1 MDYMLTAILII
12 LFLLWIILDPSI
24 LLVPLVLCILGGII
38 WLIIKLFSSK
48 RSFVTKITITAL
60 ILSGVL
66 LCGYYW
72 WTAPD
77 REHQKYLEEERRRYA
92 EWNTPPPIPQKDS
105 IDYIIE
111 ERLATNFNDKIFA
124 GISFGD
130 NPAAVKQKL
139 KKYKRIYGDTIFLP
153 TNSSPKKL
161 VIGRIH
167 QEYYKHKLYKL
178 EICYNTNYV
187 DSALLALYSSKYGK
201 TKKRCWEF
209 SNAKISFYS
218 GSNKVARDNRG
229 YKNDPILYYDYIS
242 GIITR
247 DGGYGIIGYID
258 KTIEEQKRTEE
269 EKERIKQ
276 DSIKKIKELKR
287 ELQEKELANQQQQ
300 QI

>member
-1 MDYMLTAILII
+1 M
-12 LFLLWIILDPSI
+12 LWILGLIFFVFIIIVFPEGLIAPLISFSIVGFILW
-24 LLVPLVLCILGGII
+24 LVNSKVSVKIKVPITILVLIGLTLG
-38 WLIIKLFSSK
+38 
-48 RSFVTKITITAL
+48 
-60 ILSGVL
+60 
-66 LCGYYW
+66 GYYW

-77 REHQKYLEEERRRYA
+77 REYQKYLEEERRRMA
-92 EWNTPPPIPQKDS
+92 EWNTPPPTLPKDS

-111 ERLATNFNDKIFA
+111 DRLTSYFNDKIFA

-130 NPAAVKQKL
+130 NSATVKQKL

-218 GSNKVARDNRG
+218 GSNEVARDNRG

-242 GIITR
+242 GIITH
-247 DGGYGIIGYID
+247 DGGYGIIGYED

-276 DSIKKIKELKR
+276 DSIKRVKELEIENR
-287 ELQEKELANQQQQ
+287 GKELANQQQQ

>member
-1 MDYMLTAILII
+1 M
-12 LFLLWIILDPSI
+12 LWILGLIFFIFIIIIFPEGLIAPLISFSIVGFILW
-24 LLVPLVLCILGGII
+24 LVNSKVSFKIKVPITILVLIGLTLG
-38 WLIIKLFSSK
+38 
-48 RSFVTKITITAL
+48 
-60 ILSGVL
+60 
-66 LCGYYW
+66 GYYW

-77 REHQKYLEEERRRYA
+77 REYQKYLEEERRRWA
-92 EWNTPPPIPQKDS
+92 EWNTSPPTLPKDS

-111 ERLATNFNDKIFA
+111 DRLTSHFNDKIFA

-130 NPAAVKQKL
+130 NPATVKQKL
-139 KKYKRIYGDTIFLP
+139 KKYRRIYGDTIFLP

-242 GIITR
+242 GIITH
-247 DGGYGIIGYID
+247 DGGYGIIGYED
-258 KTIEEQKRTEE
+258 KIIEEQKRTEE

-276 DSIKKIKELKR
+276 DSIKRVKELEIENR
-287 ELQEKELANQQQQ
+287 EKELANQQQQ

>member
-1 MDYMLTAILII
+1 M
-12 LFLLWIILDPSI
+12 LWILSLIFFVFIIIIFPEGLIAPLISFSIVGFILW
-24 LLVPLVLCILGGII
+24 LVNSKVSFKIKVPITILVLIGLTLG
-38 WLIIKLFSSK
+38 
-48 RSFVTKITITAL
+48 
-60 ILSGVL
+60 
-66 LCGYYW
+66 GYYW

-77 REHQKYLEEERRRYA
+77 REYQKYLEEERRRWA
-92 EWNTPPPIPQKDS
+92 EWNTSPPTLPKDS

-111 ERLATNFNDKIFA
+111 DRLTSHFNDKIFA

-130 NPAAVKQKL
+130 NPATVKQKL
-139 KKYKRIYGDTIFLP
+139 KKYKCKYGDTIFLP

-201 TKKRCWEF
+201 TKKRCWAF

-242 GIITR
+242 GTVTH
-247 DGGYGIIGYID
+247 DGGYGIIGYED

-269 EKERIKQ
+269 GKERIKQ
-276 DSIKKIKELKR
+276 DSIKRVKELEIENR
-287 ELQEKELANQQQQ
+287 EKELANQQQQ

>member
-1 MDYMLTAILII
+1 M
-12 LFLLWIILDPSI
+12 LWILGLIFFVFIIIIFPEGLIAPLISFSIVGFILW
-24 LLVPLVLCILGGII
+24 LVSSKVSFKIKVPITILVLIGLTLG
-38 WLIIKLFSSK
+38 
-48 RSFVTKITITAL
+48 
-60 ILSGVL
+60 
-66 LCGYYW
+66 GYYW

-77 REHQKYLEEERRRYA
+77 REYQKYLEEERRRRA
-92 EWNTPPPIPQKDS
+92 EWNTSPPTLPKDS

-111 ERLATNFNDKIFA
+111 DRLTSHFNDKIFA

-130 NPAAVKQKL
+130 NPATVKQKL

-242 GIITR
+242 GIITH
-247 DGGYGIIGYID
+247 DGGYGIIGYED
-258 KTIEEQKRTEE
+258 KTIEEQMRTEE

-276 DSIKKIKELKR
+276 DSIKRVKELEIENR
-287 ELQEKELANQQQQ
+287 ERELANQQHQ

>member
-1 MDYMLTAILII
+1 M
-12 LFLLWIILDPSI
+12 LWILGLIFFVFIIIIFPEGLIAPLISFSIVGFILW
-24 LLVPLVLCILGGII
+24 LVNSKVSFKIKVPITILVLIGLTLG
-38 WLIIKLFSSK
+38 
-48 RSFVTKITITAL
+48 
-60 ILSGVL
+60 
-66 LCGYYW
+66 GYYW

-77 REHQKYLEEERRRYA
+77 REYQKYLEEERRRWA
-92 EWNTPPPIPQKDS
+92 EWNTSPPTLPKDS

-111 ERLATNFNDKIFA
+111 DRLTSHFNDKIFA

-130 NPAAVKQKL
+130 NPATVKQKL

-201 TKKRCWEF
+201 TKKKCWEF

-242 GIITR
+242 GIITH
-247 DGGYGIIGYID
+247 DGGYGIIGYED

-276 DSIKKIKELKR
+276 DSIKRAKELEIENR
-287 ELQEKELANQQQQ
+287 EKELANQQQQ

>member
-1 MDYMLTAILII
+1 MWTVIFIILLII
-12 LFLLWIILDPSI
+12 WIIIDPSI
-24 LLVPLVLCILGGII
+24 LLVPLVVCTIGGII
-38 WLIIKLFSSK
+38 WLIIKLFSSEK
-48 RSFVTKITITAL
+48 SLTIKITITSL
-60 ILSGVL
+60 VLLGVL

-77 REHQKYLEEERRRYA
+77 REYQKYLEEERRRYA
-92 EWNTPPPIPQKDS
+92 EWNAPPPIPPKDS

-130 NPAAVKQKL
+130 NPATVKQKL
-139 KKYKRIYGDTIFLP
+139 KEYKRIYGDTIFLP

-161 VIGRIH
+161 IIGRIH
-167 QEYYKHKLYKL
+167 QEYYKHKLYRL

-218 GSNKVARDNRG
+218 GSNKVARDNNG
-229 YKNDPILYYDYIS
+229 YKHDPILYYDYIS

-247 DGGYGIIGYID
+247 NGGYGIIGYQN
-258 KTIEEQKRTEE
+258 KTIEEQKRAYE
-269 EKERIKQ
+269 EKEQIKQ

-287 ELQEKELANQQQQ
+287 EQHEKELANQQQQ
-300 QI
+300 KI

>member
-1 MDYMLTAILII
+1 M
-12 LFLLWIILDPSI
+12 LWILGLIFFVFIIIIFPEGLIAPLISFSIVGFILW
-24 LLVPLVLCILGGII
+24 LVNSKVSFKIKVPITILVLIGLTLG
-38 WLIIKLFSSK
+38 
-48 RSFVTKITITAL
+48 
-60 ILSGVL
+60 
-66 LCGYYW
+66 GYYW

-111 ERLATNFNDKIFA
+111 ERLATNFKDKIFA

-161 VIGRIH
+161 IIGRIH

-242 GIITR
+242 GIITH
-247 DGGYGIIGYID
+247 DGGYGIIGYKD

-276 DSIKKIKELKR
+276 DSIKRVKELEIENR
-287 ELQEKELANQQQQ
+287 EKELANQQQQ

>member
-1 MDYMLTAILII
+1 M
-12 LFLLWIILDPSI
+12 LWILGLIFFVFIIIIFPEGLIAPLISFSIVGFILW
-24 LLVPLVLCILGGII
+24 LVNSKVSFKIKVPITILVLIGLTLG
-38 WLIIKLFSSK
+38 
-48 RSFVTKITITAL
+48 
-60 ILSGVL
+60 
-66 LCGYYW
+66 GYYW

-77 REHQKYLEEERRRYA
+77 REHQKYLEEERRRYT
-92 EWNTPPPIPQKDS
+92 EWNTPPPIPPKDS
-105 IDYIIE
+105 VDYIIE
-111 ERLATNFNDKIFA
+111 ERLATNFNDNIFA

-130 NPAAVKQKL
+130 NPATVKQKL

-161 VIGRIH
+161 IIGRIH

-242 GIITR
+242 GIITH
-247 DGGYGIIGYID
+247 DGGYGIIGYED

-276 DSIKKIKELKR
+276 DSIKRVKELEIEKR
-287 ELQEKELANQQQQ
+287 EKELANQQQQ

>member
-1 MDYMLTAILII
+1 M
-12 LFLLWIILDPSI
+12 LWILGLIFFVFIIIVFPEGLIAPLISFSIVGFILW
-24 LLVPLVLCILGGII
+24 LVNSKVSVKIKVPITILVLIGLTLG
-38 WLIIKLFSSK
+38 
-48 RSFVTKITITAL
+48 
-60 ILSGVL
+60 
-66 LCGYYW
+66 GYYW

-77 REHQKYLEEERRRYA
+77 REYQKYLEEERRRMA
-92 EWNTPPPIPQKDS
+92 EWNTPPPTLPKDS

-111 ERLATNFNDKIFA
+111 DRLTSYFNDKIFA

-130 NPAAVKQKL
+130 NSATVKQKL

-178 EICYNTNYV
+178 EICYNTKYV

-218 GSNKVARDNRG
+218 GSNEVARDNRG

-242 GIITR
+242 GIITH
-247 DGGYGIIGYID
+247 DGGYGIIGYED

-276 DSIKKIKELKR
+276 DSIKRVKELEIENR
-287 ELQEKELANQQQQ
+287 GKELANQQQQ

>member
-1 MDYMLTAILII
+1 M
-12 LFLLWIILDPSI
+12 LWILGLIFFVFIIIIFPEGLIAPLISFSIVGFILW
-24 LLVPLVLCILGGII
+24 LVNSKVSFKIKVPITILVLIGLTLG
-38 WLIIKLFSSK
+38 
-48 RSFVTKITITAL
+48 
-60 ILSGVL
+60 
-66 LCGYYW
+66 GYYW
-72 WTAPD
+72 LTAPD
-77 REHQKYLEEERRRYA
+77 REHQKYLEERRRNA
-92 EWNTPPPIPQKDS
+92 EWNTPPPIPPKDS
-105 IDYIIE
+105 VDYIIE
-111 ERLATNFNDKIFA
+111 ERLATNFNDNIFA

-130 NPAAVKQKL
+130 NPATVKQKL

-161 VIGRIH
+161 IIGRIH

-242 GIITR
+242 GIITH
-247 DGGYGIIGYID
+247 DGGYGIIGYKD

-276 DSIKKIKELKR
+276 DSIKRVKELEIENR
-287 ELQEKELANQQQQ
+287 EKELASQQQQ

>member
-1 MDYMLTAILII
+1 M
-12 LFLLWIILDPSI
+12 LWILGLIFFVIIIIIFPEGLIACLISFSIVGFILW
-24 LLVPLVLCILGGII
+24 LVNSKVSFKIKVPITILVLIGLTLG
-38 WLIIKLFSSK
+38 
-48 RSFVTKITITAL
+48 
-60 ILSGVL
+60 
-66 LCGYYW
+66 GYYW

-77 REHQKYLEEERRRYA
+77 REYQKYLEEERRRWA
-92 EWNTPPPIPQKDS
+92 EWNTSPPTLPKDS

-111 ERLATNFNDKIFA
+111 DRLTSHFNDKIFA

-130 NPAAVKQKL
+130 NPATVKQKL

-242 GIITR
+242 GIITH
-247 DGGYGIIGYID
+247 DGGYGIIGYED

-276 DSIKKIKELKR
+276 DSIKRVKELEIENR
-287 ELQEKELANQQQQ
+287 EKELANQQQQ

>member
-1 MDYMLTAILII
+1 M
-12 LFLLWIILDPSI
+12 LWILGLIFFVFIIIIFPEGLIAPLISFSIVGFILW
-24 LLVPLVLCILGGII
+24 LVNSKVSFKIKVPITILVLIGLTLG
-38 WLIIKLFSSK
+38 
-48 RSFVTKITITAL
+48 
-60 ILSGVL
+60 
-66 LCGYYW
+66 GYYW

-77 REHQKYLEEERRRYA
+77 REYQKYLEEERRRWA
-92 EWNTPPPIPQKDS
+92 EWNTSPPTLPKDS

-111 ERLATNFNDKIFA
+111 DRLTSHFNDKIFA

-130 NPAAVKQKL
+130 NPATVKQKL

-242 GIITR
+242 GIITH
-247 DGGYGIIGYID
+247 DGGYGIIGYED

-276 DSIKKIKELKR
+276 DSIKRAKELEIENR
-287 ELQEKELANQQQQ
+287 EKELANQQQQ

>member
-1 MDYMLTAILII
+1 M
-12 LFLLWIILDPSI
+12 LWILGLIFFVFIIIIFPEGLIAPLISFSIVGFILW
-24 LLVPLVLCILGGII
+24 LVNSKVSFKIKVPITILVLIGLTLG
-38 WLIIKLFSSK
+38 
-48 RSFVTKITITAL
+48 
-60 ILSGVL
+60 
-66 LCGYYW
+66 GYYW

-77 REHQKYLEEERRRYA
+77 REHQKYLEERRRNA
-92 EWNTPPPIPQKDS
+92 EWNTPPPIPPKDS
-105 IDYIIE
+105 VDYIIE
-111 ERLATNFNDKIFA
+111 ERLATNFNDNIFA

-130 NPAAVKQKL
+130 NPATVKQKL

-161 VIGRIH
+161 IIGRIH

-242 GIITR
+242 GIITH
-247 DGGYGIIGYID
+247 DGGYGIIGYKD

-276 DSIKKIKELKR
+276 DSIKRVKELEIENR
-287 ELQEKELANQQQQ
+287 EKELASQQ

>member
-1 MDYMLTAILII
+1 M
-12 LFLLWIILDPSI
+12 LWILGLIFFVFIIIIFPEGLIAPLISFSIVGFILW
-24 LLVPLVLCILGGII
+24 LVNSKVSFKIKVPITILVLIGLTLG
-38 WLIIKLFSSK
+38 
-48 RSFVTKITITAL
+48 
-60 ILSGVL
+60 
-66 LCGYYW
+66 GYYW

-77 REHQKYLEEERRRYA
+77 REYQKYLEEERRRWA
-92 EWNTPPPIPQKDS
+92 EWNTSPPTLPKDS

-111 ERLATNFNDKIFA
+111 DRLTSHFNDKIFA

-130 NPAAVKQKL
+130 NPATVKQKL

-178 EICYNTNYV
+178 EICYITNYV

-242 GIITR
+242 GIITH
-247 DGGYGIIGYID
+247 DGGYGIIGYED

-276 DSIKKIKELKR
+276 DSIKRVKELEKENR
-287 ELQEKELANQQQQ
+287 EKELVNQQQ
-300 QI
+300 I

>member
-1 MDYMLTAILII
+1 M
-12 LFLLWIILDPSI
+12 LWILGLIFFVFIIIIFPECLIALLISFSIVGFILW
-24 LLVPLVLCILGGII
+24 LVNSKVLFKIKVPITILVLIGLTLG
-38 WLIIKLFSSK
+38 
-48 RSFVTKITITAL
+48 
-60 ILSGVL
+60 
-66 LCGYYW
+66 GYYW

-77 REHQKYLEEERRRYA
+77 REYQKYLEEERRRWA
-92 EWNTPPPIPQKDS
+92 EWNTPPPALPKDS

-111 ERLATNFNDKIFA
+111 DRLTSYFNDKIFA

-130 NPAAVKQKL
+130 NPATVKQKL

-187 DSALLALYSSKYGK
+187 DSALFALYSSKYGK

-242 GIITR
+242 GIITH
-247 DGGYGIIGYID
+247 DGGYGIIGYED

-276 DSIKKIKELKR
+276 DSIKRVKELEIENR
-287 ELQEKELANQQQQ
+287 EKELANQQQQ
-300 QI
+300 

>member
-1 MDYMLTAILII
+1 M
-12 LFLLWIILDPSI
+12 LWILGLIFFVFIIIIFPEGLIAPLISFSIVGFILW
-24 LLVPLVLCILGGII
+24 LVNSKVSFKIKVPITILVLIGLTLG
-38 WLIIKLFSSK
+38 
-48 RSFVTKITITAL
+48 
-60 ILSGVL
+60 
-66 LCGYYW
+66 GYYW

-77 REHQKYLEEERRRYA
+77 REYQKYLEEERRRWA
-92 EWNTPPPIPQKDS
+92 EWNTSPPTLPKDS

-111 ERLATNFNDKIFA
+111 DRLTSHFNDKIFA

-130 NPAAVKQKL
+130 NPATVKQKL

-229 YKNDPILYYDYIS
+229 HKNDPILYYDYIS
-242 GIITR
+242 GIITH
-247 DGGYGIIGYID
+247 DGGYGIIGYED

-269 EKERIKQ
+269 EKERVKQ
-276 DSIKKIKELKR
+276 DSIKRVKELEIENR
-287 ELQEKELANQQQQ
+287 RKELANQQQQ

>member
-1 MDYMLTAILII
+1 M
-12 LFLLWIILDPSI
+12 LWILGLIFFVFIIIIFPEGLIAPLISFSIVGFILW
-24 LLVPLVLCILGGII
+24 LVSSKVSFKIKVPITILVLIGLTLG
-38 WLIIKLFSSK
+38 
-48 RSFVTKITITAL
+48 
-60 ILSGVL
+60 
-66 LCGYYW
+66 GYYW

-77 REHQKYLEEERRRYA
+77 REYQKYLEEERRRRA
-92 EWNTPPPIPQKDS
+92 EWNTSPPTLPKDS

-111 ERLATNFNDKIFA
+111 DRLTSHFNDKIFA

-130 NPAAVKQKL
+130 NPATVKQKL

-242 GIITR
+242 GIITH
-247 DGGYGIIGYID
+247 DGGYGIIGYED

-276 DSIKKIKELKR
+276 DSIKRVKELEIENR
-287 ELQEKELANQQQQ
+287 ERELANQQHQ

>member
-1 MDYMLTAILII
+1 M
-12 LFLLWIILDPSI
+12 LWILGLIFFVFIIIIFPEGLIAPLISFSIVGFILW
-24 LLVPLVLCILGGII
+24 LVNSKVSFKIKVPITILVLIGLTLG
-38 WLIIKLFSSK
+38 
-48 RSFVTKITITAL
+48 
-60 ILSGVL
+60 
-66 LCGYYW
+66 GYYW

-77 REHQKYLEEERRRYA
+77 REHQKYLEERRRNA
-92 EWNTPPPIPQKDS
+92 EWNTPPPISPKDS
-105 IDYIIE
+105 VDYIIE
-111 ERLATNFNDKIFA
+111 ERLATNFNDNIFA

-130 NPAAVKQKL
+130 NPATVKQKL

-161 VIGRIH
+161 IIGRIH

-242 GIITR
+242 GIITH
-247 DGGYGIIGYID
+247 DGGYGIIGYKD

-276 DSIKKIKELKR
+276 DSIKRVKELEIENR
-287 ELQEKELANQQQQ
+287 EKELASQQ

>member
-1 MDYMLTAILII
+1 M
-12 LFLLWIILDPSI
+12 LWIILGLIFFVFIIIIFPEGLIAPLISFSI
-24 LLVPLVLCILGGII
+24 VGFISWLVNSKVSFKIKVPITILVLIGLTLG
-38 WLIIKLFSSK
+38 
-48 RSFVTKITITAL
+48 
-60 ILSGVL
+60 
-66 LCGYYW
+66 GYYW

-77 REHQKYLEEERRRYA
+77 REYQKYLEEERRRWA
-92 EWNTPPPIPQKDS
+92 EWNTSPPTLPKDS

-111 ERLATNFNDKIFA
+111 DRLTSHFNDKIFA

-130 NPAAVKQKL
+130 DPATVKQKL

-242 GIITR
+242 GIITH
-247 DGGYGIIGYID
+247 DGGYGIIGYED

-276 DSIKKIKELKR
+276 DSIKRVKELEIENR
-287 ELQEKELANQQQQ
+287 EKELANQQQQ

>member
-1 MDYMLTAILII
+1 M
-12 LFLLWIILDPSI
+12 LWILGLIFFVIIIIIFPEGLIAPLISFSIVGFILW
-24 LLVPLVLCILGGII
+24 LVNSKVSFKIKVPITILVLIGIALG
-38 WLIIKLFSSK
+38 
-48 RSFVTKITITAL
+48 
-60 ILSGVL
+60 
-66 LCGYYW
+66 GYYW

-77 REHQKYLEEERRRYA
+77 REYQKSLEEARRRYA
-92 EWNTPPPIPQKDS
+92 EWNTPPPIPPKDS
-105 IDYIIE
+105 VDYIIE
-111 ERLATNFNDKIFA
+111 ERLATNFNDNIFA

-130 NPAAVKQKL
+130 NPATVKQKL
-139 KKYKRIYGDTIFLP
+139 RQYKRIYGDTIFLP

-229 YKNDPILYYDYIS
+229 YKNDPILYHDYIS
-242 GIITR
+242 GIITH
-247 DGGYGIIGYID
+247 DGGYGIIGYED
-258 KTIEEQKRTEE
+258 KTIKEQKRTEE

-276 DSIKKIKELKR
+276 DSIKRVKELEIENR
-287 ELQEKELANQQQQ
+287 EKELANQQQQ
-300 QI
+300 HI

>member
-1 MDYMLTAILII
+1 MWTFSATIHALSLHHYD
-12 LFLLWIILDPSI
+12 
-24 LLVPLVLCILGGII
+24 
-38 WLIIKLFSSK
+38 KLYFC
-48 RSFVTKITITAL
+48 R
-60 ILSGVL
+60 
-66 LCGYYW
+66 
-72 WTAPD
+72 
-77 REHQKYLEEERRRYA
+77 
-92 EWNTPPPIPQKDS
+92 
-105 IDYIIE
+105 
-111 ERLATNFNDKIFA
+111 
-124 GISFGD
+124 
-130 NPAAVKQKL
+130 
-139 KKYKRIYGDTIFLP
+139 
-153 TNSSPKKL
+153 SPKKL
-161 VIGRIH
+161 IIGRIH

-242 GIITR
+242 GIITH
-247 DGGYGIIGYID
+247 DGGYGIIGYED

-276 DSIKKIKELKR
+276 DSIKRVKELEIENR
-287 ELQEKELANQQQQ
+287 EKELANQQQQ

>member
-1 MDYMLTAILII
+1 ML
-12 LFLLWIILDPSI
+12 FHMLWILGLIFFVFIIIIFPECLIALLISFSIVGFILW
-24 LLVPLVLCILGGII
+24 LVNSKVLFKIKVPITILVLIGLTLG
-38 WLIIKLFSSK
+38 
-48 RSFVTKITITAL
+48 
-60 ILSGVL
+60 
-66 LCGYYW
+66 GYYW

-77 REHQKYLEEERRRYA
+77 REFQKYLEEERRRWA
-92 EWNTPPPIPQKDS
+92 EWNTPPPTLPKDS

-111 ERLATNFNDKIFA
+111 DRLTSYFNDKIFA

-130 NPAAVKQKL
+130 NPATVKQKL

-187 DSALLALYSSKYGK
+187 DSALFALYSSKYGK

-242 GIITR
+242 GIITH
-247 DGGYGIIGYID
+247 DGGYGIIGYED
-258 KTIEEQKRTEE
+258 KAIEEQKRTEE

-276 DSIKKIKELKR
+276 DSIKRVKELEIENR
-287 ELQEKELANQQQQ
+287 EKELANQQQQ

>member
-12 LFLLWIILDPSI
+12 LFLLWIILDPST
-24 LLVPLVLCILGGII
+24 LLVPLISCILGGII

-92 EWNTPPPIPQKDS
+92 EWNTPPPIPPKDS

-111 ERLATNFNDKIFA
+111 ERLATNFKDKIFA

-161 VIGRIH
+161 IIGRIH

-218 GSNKVARDNRG
+218 GSNKVARGNKG
-229 YKNDPILYYDYIS
+229 YKHDPILYYDYIS
-242 GIITR
+242 GIITH
-247 DGGYGIIGYID
+247 DGGYGIIGYES
-258 KTIEEQKRTEE
+258 KTLLEAKRIEEEN
-269 EKERIKQ
+269 EKLRQ

>member
-1 MDYMLTAILII
+1 MLTAIFIILLII
-12 LFLLWIILDPSI
+12 WIIIDPSI
-24 LLVPLVLCILGGII
+24 LLVPLVVCTIGGII
-38 WLIIKLFSSK
+38 WLIIKLVSSEK
-48 RSFVTKITITAL
+48 SLTIKITITSL
-60 ILSGVL
+60 VLFGVL
-66 LCGYYW
+66 LCGYWW

-77 REHQKYLEEERRRYA
+77 REYQKYLEEERRRYA
-92 EWNTPPPIPQKDS
+92 EWNTPPPIPPKDS
-105 IDYIIE
+105 VDYIIE
-111 ERLATNFNDKIFA
+111 ERLATNFNDNIFA

-130 NPAAVKQKL
+130 SPATVKQKL

-161 VIGRIH
+161 IIGRIH

-218 GSNKVARDNRG
+218 GSNEVARDNKG

-242 GIITR
+242 GIITH
-247 DGGYGIIGYID
+247 DGGYGIIGYED
-258 KTIEEQKRTEE
+258 KTIEEQKHIEE

-276 DSIKKIKELKR
+276 DSIKRIKELEIEKR
-287 ELQEKELANQQQQ
+287 EIELANQQQQ

>member
-1 MDYMLTAILII
+1 M
-12 LFLLWIILDPSI
+12 LWILGLIFFVFIIIIFPEGLIAPLISFSIVGFILW
-24 LLVPLVLCILGGII
+24 LVNSKVSFKIKVPITILVLMGLTLG
-38 WLIIKLFSSK
+38 
-48 RSFVTKITITAL
+48 
-60 ILSGVL
+60 
-66 LCGYYW
+66 GYYW

-77 REHQKYLEEERRRYA
+77 REYQKYLEEERRRWA
-92 EWNTPPPIPQKDS
+92 EWNTSPPILPKDS

-111 ERLATNFNDKIFA
+111 DRLTSHFNDKIFA

-130 NPAAVKQKL
+130 NPATVKQKL

-229 YKNDPILYYDYIS
+229 YKNDPILYHDYIS
-242 GIITR
+242 GIITH
-247 DGGYGIIGYID
+247 DGGYGIIGYED

-276 DSIKKIKELKR
+276 DSIKRVKELEIENR
-287 ELQEKELANQQQQ
+287 EKELANQQQQ

>member
-1 MDYMLTAILII
+1 MQWIILII
-12 LFLLWIILDPSI
+12 FIIWIIIDPSI
-24 LLVPLVLCILGGII
+24 LIIPLISLGCVGFII
-38 WLIIKLFSSK
+38 WLFGSDTTLKIKIPATIIILFMAI
-48 RSFVTKITITAL
+48 F
-60 ILSGVL
+60 G
-66 LCGYYW
+66 GHYW
-72 WTAPD
+72 WTAPE
-77 REHQKYLEEERRRYA
+77 REHQKYLEEERRRRA
-92 EWNTPPPIPQKDS
+92 EWNTPPPTPPKDS

-111 ERLATNFNDKIFA
+111 DRLTTHFNDKIFA

-130 NPAAVKQKL
+130 NPATVKQKL
-139 KKYKRIYGDTIFLP
+139 KNYKRIYGDTIFLP

-167 QEYYKHKLYKL
+167 QEYYKQKLYKL
-178 EICYNTNYV
+178 EICYNTNNV

-242 GIITR
+242 GIITH
-247 DGGYGIIGYID
+247 DGGYGIIGYED
-258 KTIEEQKRTEE
+258 KTIEKQKRTEE

-276 DSIKKIKELKR
+276 DSIKRVKELEIEKR
-287 ELQEKELANQQQQ
+287 EKELANRQQQ

>member
-1 MDYMLTAILII
+1 M
-12 LFLLWIILDPSI
+12 LWILGLIFFVFIIIIFPEGLIAPLISFSIVGFILW
-24 LLVPLVLCILGGII
+24 LVNSKVSFKIKVPITILVLIGLTLG
-38 WLIIKLFSSK
+38 
-48 RSFVTKITITAL
+48 
-60 ILSGVL
+60 
-66 LCGYYW
+66 GYYW

-77 REHQKYLEEERRRYA
+77 REYQKYLEEERRRWA
-92 EWNTPPPIPQKDS
+92 EWNTSPPTLPKDS

-111 ERLATNFNDKIFA
+111 DRLTSNFNDKIFA

-130 NPAAVKQKL
+130 NPATVKQKL

-242 GIITR
+242 GIITH
-247 DGGYGIIGYID
+247 DGGYGIIGYED

-269 EKERIKQ
+269 EKERIRQ
-276 DSIKKIKELKR
+276 DSIKRVKELEIENR
-287 ELQEKELANQQQQ
+287 GKELANQQQQ